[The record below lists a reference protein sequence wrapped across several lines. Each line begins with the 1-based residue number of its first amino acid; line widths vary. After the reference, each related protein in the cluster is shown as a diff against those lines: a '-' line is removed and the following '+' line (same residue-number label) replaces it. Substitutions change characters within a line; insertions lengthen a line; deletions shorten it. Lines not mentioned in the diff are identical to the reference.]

1 MPVGAGPGDN
11 PDGMS
16 VQRRRGA
23 VARNRKRNPHM
34 RTNPSRSRRTNDSS
48 LATAVVRLAAGA
60 VSLGSDELLRRLR
73 TLPPEVESA
82 SSRQEIGGPD
92 SSQFSLGGVGVG
104 IAMETAQ
111 LASRLVSTAADSGRR
126 AVGQIGRAQRLP
138 FVKGAAGPAK
148 RRYERY
154 GAALRRLSERGR
166 REQLMGR
173 RMVENL
179 IRDTTSRSVKDIA
192 EFAVNE
198 VTHSPEVAA
207 LVRAQSAGLATDT
220 ILEVRANSEQADD
233 RLERRVHSWL
243 HLRRPNSPG
252 ADGRP
257 GA

>member
-1 MPVGAGPGDN
+1 
-11 PDGMS
+11 
-16 VQRRRGA
+16 
-23 VARNRKRNPHM
+23 M
-34 RTNPSRSRRTNDSS
+34 RSPSRSRRPNDSS
-48 LATAVVRLAAGA
+48 LAIAVVRLAAGA
-60 VSLGSDELLRRLR
+60 VSLGSDELSRRLR
-73 TLPPEVESA
+73 TLPREVESA
-82 SSRQEIGGPD
+82 SSRPEVAARD
-92 SSQFSLGGVGVG
+92 SGRFSLAGFGVG

-111 LASRLVSTAADSGRR
+111 LASRLVSTAADGSRR
-126 AVGQIGRAQRLP
+126 VVGQIGRARSLP
-138 FVKGAAGPAK
+138 VLKGAAGPAK

-154 GAALRRLSERGR
+154 EAALRRLSERGR
-166 REQLMGR
+166 REQLIGR
-173 RMVENL
+173 HMVEHL

-207 LVRAQSAGLATDT
+207 LVRTQSTGLATDT

-252 ADGRP
+252 AGGADGRP